1 MLPLTNE
8 VFLYA
13 TATCHSILWETM
25 PCCGKKVC
33 TIFAS
38 IHLKLKEFLYLG
50 HISGLRQAVNY
61 YRGSE
66 RLLCKKVPLVK

>member
-1 MLPLTNE
+1 MQKPLVTQSYGKPCLAVERKFAQSLPL
-8 VFLYA
+8 
-13 TATCHSILWETM
+13 SI
-25 PCCGKKVC
+25 
-33 TIFAS
+33 
-38 IHLKLKEFLYLG
+38 LKLKEFLYLG